1 MVPWLLLLAA
11 LGEERITIFILDK
24 TDFQARPTIKLPF
37 TIQNSEFI
45 IHNSLFFL
53 LFLLTALPI
62 PGQWTI
68 PAAKEAWR
76 QSVAYLADHAS
87 PDDGIMIH
95 PDWVRYPF
103 QFYFRGPGQT
113 YAAFSTVTPE
123 TPLDGPLQGVVNGHP
138 VIWLIQSHL
147 DDPDPQHLVEQWFAA
162 RYPLV
167 TELYPPGISL
177 KGYAPGYRLDTLPAD
192 ATPTNRQ
199 FANGLTLVGY
209 QADRTAPAT
218 DELFHP
224 PSGWAHVVL
233 YWTATQPI
241 TGDIVPFVHLVGPE
255 GVWGAS
261 LERSTDALKL
271 YPPSHW
277 PVSPAGNESPGRI
290 VRHDV
295 DVNLNPATP
304 PGIYKLIVGL
314 AGEEQFPLTKIE
326 VRR

>member
-1 MVPWLLLLAA
+1 LPVDAIAA
-11 LGEERITIFILDK
+11 THK
-24 TDFQARPTIKLPF
+24 
-37 TIQNSEFI
+37 
-45 IHNSLFFL
+45 
-53 LFLLTALPI
+53 
-62 PGQWTI
+62 
-68 PAAKEAWR
+68 
-76 QSVAYLADHAS
+76 
-87 PDDGIMIH
+87 
-95 PDWVRYPF
+95 
-103 QFYFRGPGQT
+103 
-113 YAAFSTVTPE
+113 
-123 TPLDGPLQGVVNGHP
+123 
-138 VIWLIQSHL
+138 
-147 DDPDPQHLVEQWFAA
+147 
-162 RYPLV
+162 
-167 TELYPPGISL
+167 
-177 KGYAPGYRLDTLPAD
+177 
-192 ATPTNRQ
+192 

-209 QADRTAPAT
+209 QADRTVSAT